1 MPGQPTQPSPK
12 TTKQD
17 RRRERRE
24 EQLRQAAAQR
34 RATLI
39 KRGVAGIIIGVVL
52 IVAINF
58 FTLFANRNTSSTA
71 ATQSSPTVTSASTPT
86 SASDQSSLAPAVDGV
101 LCNSSE
107 QLAYH
112 IHAHLTIYMNG
123 KAVPVSQSIG
133 ITSSCIYWLHTHD
146 TSGVIHI
153 ESPTQKTYTLGNFL
167 DLWQQQFSQ
176 LQYPAQLD
184 QSSGW
189 QVYVNG
195 KLYSGAFRSVSLNA
209 HTLITLAYQSPEVKP
224 DTAFNWGD
232 L

>member
-17 RRRERRE
+17 RRRAHRE
-24 EQLRQAAAQR
+24 EELRQATAQR
-34 RATLI
+34 RATLV
-39 KRGVAGIIIGVVL
+39 KRGVAGIIVGVVL

-58 FTLFANRNTSSTA
+58 FTGLANRNSSGATATQPSPTA
-71 ATQSSPTVTSASTPT
+71 ASASTPT
-86 SASDQSSLAPAVDGV
+86 SVSDQSSLAPAVDGV
-101 LCNSSE
+101 LCNLSE

-112 IHAHLTIYMNG
+112 IHAHLSIYISG
-123 KAVPVSQSIG
+123 KAVPVSESIG

-146 TSGVIHI
+146 TSGIIHI

-184 QSSGW
+184 QSTGW

-195 KLYSGAFRSVSLNA
+195 KLYADSFRSIPLNV
-209 HTLITLAYQSPEVKP
+209 HTLITLAYQSPGVKP